1 MLYRPEIDG
10 LRAVAVLSV
19 LLYHAAGLV
28 PGGFVG
34 VDVFFVISGY
44 VITKTIAADLAA
56 GSFGLWSFYERR
68 IRRIAPALGV
78 TILATAAA
86 SAAILL
92 PIDLEAMGKS
102 AIAAALMVS
111 NMLFWGQAGYFD
123 AAAQAKPLLHTWSL
137 GIETVLPYF
146 SAACGGSLALR
157 APRRRSRPRRARR
170 RLVRRL
176 DLASAGRSRRR
187 VLPRALPLLGA
198 ADRRAHRA
206 ASGARARRLG
216 LCVSWPR
223 ADRRRGSP
231 LRRQDPVPG
240 PCGAGADARRGARD
254 QRRARGHGGG
264 ALLAARP
271 LVLVGKISYSLY
283 LVHWPLIV
291 LVEYRQDARLDA
303 TEAWLVIAVSLVL
316 AWISWHFVEQPF
328 RAKAAHPPRAETS
341 DRAKPVT
348 RPQLVAAAAAVT
360 ALCCAVGGVF
370 AHSEGLPERLSP
382 EVRAVYGM
390 IPPDRSHDH
399 CFVDTRGRTGPTPD
413 DIRAG
418 RLCSLGAPPEEGRPR
433 FLVWGDS
440 HAAALAP
447 GIFKAGDEA
456 GLKGLFVGAGSCPPL
471 EDFRTLTAR
480 RHQPALPRGQRRGLR
495 SPRQGED
502 PAGVHGGAL
511 AARGARKRV
520 RGRGHVLRPQEGR
533 ASRAGRSR
541 QVRRSDGR
549 DAGQTA
555 ERGGAARRGARR
567 AGSRLHRALRARKSH
582 DGGAQGGALAVG
594 RGRRAPGWAGV
605 EDHPRGGGPP
615 RRGRDRAGLLL
626 LRRQEMRRRARRRP
640 ALSRRRPCDARRL
653 ARARAALF
661 GRDGERGGARP
672 PRRADPLTEA
682 VRRP

>member
-137 GIETVLPYF
+137 GIEEQFYLIFPLLVAGLWRFARRAVVPVLAVLAAASFAASIWHLPVDPDDVFYLAPYRF
-146 SAACGGSLALR
+146 WELLIGALIALR
-157 APRRRSRPRRARR
+157 PA
-170 RLVRRL
+170 
-176 DLASAGRSRRR
+176 
-187 VLPRALPLLGA
+187 RALEGSAFAFLGLGLIAGAVLLYDDKTLFPGLAALAPTLGA
-198 ADRRAHRA
+198 ALAIN
-206 ASGARARRLG
+206 GAREGMAAAR
-216 LCVSWPR
+216 
-223 ADRRRGSP
+223 
-231 LRRQDPVPG
+231 
-240 PCGAGADARRGARD
+240 
-254 QRRARGHGGG
+254 
-264 ALLAARP
+264 LLAARP

-348 RPQLVAAAAAVT
+348 RPQL
-360 ALCCAVGGVF
+360 
-370 AHSEGLPERLSP
+370 
-382 EVRAVYGM
+382 
-390 IPPDRSHDH
+390 
-399 CFVDTRGRTGPTPD
+399 
-413 DIRAG
+413 
-418 RLCSLGAPPEEGRPR
+418 
-433 FLVWGDS
+433 
-440 HAAALAP
+440 
-447 GIFKAGDEA
+447 
-456 GLKGLFVGAGSCPPL
+456 
-471 EDFRTLTAR
+471 
-480 RHQPALPRGQRRGLR
+480 
-495 SPRQGED
+495 
-502 PAGVHGGAL
+502 
-511 AARGARKRV
+511 
-520 RGRGHVLRPQEGR
+520 
-533 ASRAGRSR
+533 
-541 QVRRSDGR
+541 
-549 DAGQTA
+549 
-555 ERGGAARRGARR
+555 
-567 AGSRLHRALRARKSH
+567 
-582 DGGAQGGALAVG
+582 
-594 RGRRAPGWAGV
+594 
-605 EDHPRGGGPP
+605 
-615 RRGRDRAGLLL
+615 
-626 LRRQEMRRRARRRP
+626 
-640 ALSRRRPCDARRL
+640 
-653 ARARAALF
+653 
-661 GRDGERGGARP
+661 
-672 PRRADPLTEA
+672 
-682 VRRP
+682 